1 MADSVYR
8 QNQLAKLRNE
18 RFMSNAKFR
27 TFFGSLLIPNDEFMA
42 LMRTLKLGELKLES
56 FLDKR
61 NSRQQ
66 AQENVESFANAEDSK
81 RKRDVVTFD
90 AEKLGE
96 LSCPICL
103 DLLSTVCTTSCGHN
117 FCYLCISACLSL
129 KAECPVC
136 RKKDIRHSDLFMNT
150 SMQRFVDQYAQ
161 QVLPEAVRDMRK
173 KWHKEDQDEMET

>member
-42 LMRTLKLGELKLES
+42 LMRTLKLGVKVRE

-90 AEKLGE
+90 AEKLHE

-103 DLLSTVCTTSCGHN
+103 DLLSTVCSLHVVTTSATSAS
-117 FCYLCISACLSL
+117 LRACLS
-129 KAECPVC
+129 KRSVPFAERRISVTVIC
-136 RKKDIRHSDLFMNT
+136 S
-150 SMQRFVDQYAQ
+150 
-161 QVLPEAVRDMRK
+161 
-173 KWHKEDQDEMET
+173 